1 MSTCQL
7 QEEST
12 IKIINGKKTVSDW
25 LTSGLGEKKHG
36 RGWLNICHVCGLWSG
51 GSTEKL
57 SEVQV
62 AQQAGGWKE
71 GLAHQCVMARLGSCP
86 RCGLRQ
92 AG

>member
-36 RGWLNICHVCGLWSG
+36 RGWLNICHVCGMWSG

-57 SEVQV
+57 SELS
-62 AQQAGGWKE
+62 K
-71 GLAHQCVMARLGSCP
+71 LP
-86 RCGLRQ
+86 RKLEVGKKALPISV
-92 AG
+92 